1 MGWMDGWGWLG
12 WLVLV
17 TPEIGGEQ
25 GVNKSH
31 GGWLG
36 KMGGCSGFQNVVRI
50 RYDGFLWGFGV
61 ETPDGYQ
68 SPGQTILGGSR
79 GGGQFGTGRNRWVLL
94 GNWGQWGVDL
104 RLWSGVCRWLNGWV
118 PSVVPQSRCGIN
130 NL

>member
-1 MGWMDGWGWLG
+1 MDGWGWLG

-79 GGGQFGTGRNRWVLL
+79 GGGQFGTGLNWWIRWEI
-94 GNWGQWGVDL
+94 GVD
-104 RLWSGVCRWLNGWV
+104 GVGGRDTNGVGCWLNGWV
-118 PSVVPQSRCGIN
+118 GVRGGF
-130 NL
+130 